1 MYSKK
6 KDIMNQV
13 ELKNTINPTT
23 VGQSLSGRY
32 KIFIID
38 KDNNIVWEQP
48 DWQKNLILNQGMDA
62 VALYSYADCMNYAAA
77 GNGTNANSVSSGVSS
92 GSVAGSILTL
102 YPSGSGLQNLT
113 DPAGGWSS
121 AVQVGDV
128 IQFNDISQSQV
139 MVSASVSSQTAV
151 VSPVT
156 SFVTTTTQSFTIW
169 KTSQVGLQGELHRT
183 ANFFGGTGYCG
194 TTSVGNV
201 VKNRRTWD
209 FNYETSSVS
218 FTEVGVGWAASG
230 NNTIFSR
237 VLLPTSASI
246 GAGQKM
252 RLIYEMDISIYP
264 NVVSPGVPFTSSI
277 PGWGT
282 VYGYQN
288 VGNYLISNIDGGGG
302 TTGAPVLDPASYSG
316 YVSIFATDSTTAN
329 GNSGVGV
336 DRTGTTNRDSVPTT
350 LSPYI
355 PSSYTIYKNVTF
367 AVNQLTL
374 GNIQTIGLG
383 WTGYN
388 YPYAANSNAFCC
400 VFTAPQVKSNTQT
413 LTLSFIFT
421 WGRVLS

>member
-23 VGQSLSGRY
+23 VGQSLSGQY

-38 KDNNIVWEQP
+38 RDNNIVWEQP
-48 DWQKNLILNQGMDA
+48 NWHKNLILNQGMDA
-62 VALYSYADCMNYAAA
+62 VAVYSYADCMNYAAA
-77 GNGTNANSVSSGVSS
+77 GNGTNFNSISSGVSS

-113 DPAGGWSS
+113 DPAGGWAS

-156 SFVTTTTQSFTIW
+156 SFVTTDTQSFTIW
-169 KTSQVGLQGELHRT
+169 KTSQVGLQAEIHRT
-183 ANFFGGTGYCG
+183 NNYFGGTGYCG
-194 TTSVGNV
+194 TTYVGNV

-209 FNYETSSVS
+209 FAYETSSVS

-237 VLLPTSASI
+237 VLLPYSASI
-246 GAGQKM
+246 GANQKM

-264 NVVSPGVPFTSSI
+264 NIAAPGVPFTSSI

-288 VGNYLISNIDGGGG
+288 VGNYIISNVDVGGG
-302 TTGAPVLDPASYSG
+302 TSGAPALDPAGYSG

-336 DRTGTTNRDSVPTT
+336 DRTGTTNRDYVSTT

-355 PSSYTIYKNVTF
+355 PSSYTIYKNATF
-367 AVNQLTL
+367 LVNQLTL
-374 GNIQTIGLG
+374 GNIQTFGLA
-383 WTGYN
+383 WS
-388 YPYAANSNAFCC
+388 PYTPPWGAGNNVFCC
-400 VFTAPQVKSNTQT
+400 VLTAPQAKSNTQT